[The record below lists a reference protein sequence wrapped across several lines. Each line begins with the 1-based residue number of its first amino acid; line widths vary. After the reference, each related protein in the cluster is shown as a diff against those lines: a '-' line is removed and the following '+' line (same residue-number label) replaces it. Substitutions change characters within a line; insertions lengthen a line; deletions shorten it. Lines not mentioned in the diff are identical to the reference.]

1 MVAAVATFLAV
12 GAGLDYSPADQFFLN
27 LQVDFPRNNGF
38 VVTFHIVLR
47 HAAVVLDSGFIQEIG
62 GVSLLE
68 KSITDVFLISEN
80 LVDGAGMP
88 LSFACSG
95 ENAVTLQTGGNLV
108 HAEAFQIF
116 AIDAF
121 DDFCLLRVDD
131 QIPIRVL
138 RISEEAVVVDLHFAL
153 LIAELDAHLHVLAQG
168 L

>member
-27 LQVDFPRNNGF
+27 LQVDFLRNNSF

-47 HAAVVLDSGFIQEIG
+47 HEAVVLDSGFIQEIG

-95 ENAVTLQTGGNLV
+95 ENAITLQTGCNLI
-108 HAEAFQIF
+108 HAEAFQVFSINALYNF
-116 AIDAF
+116 RLF
-121 DDFCLLRVDD
+121 RVDD
-131 QIPIRVL
+131 KVAV
-138 RISEEAVVVDLHFAL
+138 RILCVTEEAVVVDLHFAL